1 MKSTAVVPGSTEA
14 LSGMMTGT
22 TAVVVLTTSEAG
34 PVGFLTRP
42 LAVSCHCHFQLG
54 LLGTLT
60 SVPDQVVDP
69 LPEAVALATVVP
81 LAYVPA
87 APPVQPVKLVAVI
100 PVQVTT
106 PEGPTEI
113 VFVPEL

>member
-1 MKSTAVVPGSTEA
+1 MI
-14 LSGMMTGT
+14 TGT
-22 TAVVVLTTSEAG
+22 TAVAVLTTSDAG

-69 LPEAVALATVVP
+69 APAAVVLATAVP
-81 LAYVPA
+81 VAYVPG

-100 PVQVTT
+100 PVQATA
-106 PEGPTEI
+106 PDAPTAI
-113 VFVPEL
+113 VLEPEL